1 VPLPDGSR
9 SQFAHDV
16 LHRLCELTLPDGSR
30 RQWRYHPGGLLWQ
43 SLHHPAPT
51 PAAADE
57 AAPAPRLTELSY
69 TVRGDLSTLKD
80 AEGGLTRWHYDA
92 SGDLHC
98 LEDAKGQR
106 TRFEYDPSGLLRA
119 QNGIDGIRSEYVLD
133 ALGLPV
139 AVIQHAVAVG
149 AGPHESR
156 IRLERDL
163 LGRLVAKTTADSR
176 TLYRY
181 DALGR
186 LLLVSRHAPG
196 DERTALLLDEVAFAY
211 SAAGDLCRETSTIHA
226 LLQPGEDGS
235 SVPLPLPAP
244 RVRTLCHEH
253 DALGNT
259 TATRLPGG
267 QSLNWL
273 HYGSGHLHQINVDGV
288 VVCDFERDALHREV
302 QRSQGGLTTRLARDV
317 MGRIVKKQ
325 TRAMAAPTAPLAVP
339 GAGFMKHWDYDALGQ
354 LRRRQDRVLGTQW
367 FAFDGLERLLR
378 TENQRPDH
386 PQAEGRRIAPSARAA
401 LNEAFAWDAASNAL
415 PVAPAE
421 PTEPVGAPRTLGVVS
436 AGGSA
441 GRVELNRVL
450 VWQDIRYH
458 YDGLGRVVRKVSGQR
473 QSLRLLWDAQNQLVQ
488 TISERPGGPVCVSRY
503 HYDCLGRRVAVQ
515 TLQGTARAT
524 TQWFTWSGM
533 RLLQQE
539 WPTLAAANEV
549 LAERAAV
556 DQRTQVGRE
565 VRPGYTGYTTARPD
579 PWQARHSEQA
589 LTHTLLYEDAE
600 SYAPLARIEH
610 VLSGEVTA
618 AQFQYFHTDLN
629 GAPEELTD
637 IDGTLLW
644 QVRYRAWGNTV
655 MEEWAHSSTTSAAA
669 SSTASLAASPAP
681 VTSEQNLRFQG
692 QYLDRQTGLHYNTFR
707 YYDPDTG
714 RFLCQD
720 PIGLAGGINL
730 YQYAPN
736 AIDWVDPWGWAAAKN
751 LPQLKGKSVPQIEQ
765 DLTNG
770 GFSRTK
776 NTSTGN
782 QTWEH
787 PDGSQV
793 RIDPYG
799 NQSMTMKNGQ
809 PLPKSG
815 ANAHV
820 HKYEPG
826 KVKIND
832 RGIATNNPDETHIGT
847 RNPKDYQIKRGRA
860 HGCGA

>member
-1 VPLPDGSR
+1 
-9 SQFAHDV
+9 
-16 LHRLCELTLPDGSR
+16 
-30 RQWRYHPGGLLWQ
+30 
-43 SLHHPAPT
+43 
-51 PAAADE
+51 
-57 AAPAPRLTELSY
+57 
-69 TVRGDLSTLKD
+69 
-80 AEGGLTRWHYDA
+80 
-92 SGDLHC
+92 
-98 LEDAKGQR
+98 
-106 TRFEYDPSGLLRA
+106 
-119 QNGIDGIRSEYVLD
+119 
-133 ALGLPV
+133 
-139 AVIQHAVAVG
+139 
-149 AGPHESR
+149 
-156 IRLERDL
+156 
-163 LGRLVAKTTADSR
+163 
-176 TLYRY
+176 
-181 DALGR
+181 
-186 LLLVSRHAPG
+186 LVSRHAPG

-325 TRAMAAPTAPLAVP
+325 TRAMAAPTAPLAVA

-354 LRRRQDRVLGTQW
+354 LRRRQDRVLGTQR
-367 FAFDGLERLLR
+367 FAFDALERLLR

-421 PTEPVGAPRTLGVVS
+421 PTEPAGAPRTLGVVS

-549 LAERAAV
+549 LPAGER
-556 DQRTQVGRE
+556 Q
-565 VRPGYTGYTTARPD
+565 PGGMPARATRPD

-589 LTHTLLYEDAE
+589 LTHTLLYEDAD

-637 IDGTLLW
+637 IDGQLLW

-736 AIDWVDPWGWAAAKN
+736 AISWIDPWGWCVQSNRVAGNSGRDALATRLRN
-751 LPQLKGKSVPQIEQ
+751 
-765 DLTNG
+765 
-770 GFSRTK
+770 SRRFEVLDTEVKIRTPGHSTK
-776 NTSTGN
+776 TGRTGSRNADIVVRDRKTQEIIQVEVKTGN
-782 QTWEH
+782 ASRDATQRSKDAEILSGGGSKGQTVW
-787 PDGSQV
+787 GTNK
-793 RIDPYG
+793 IG
-799 NQSMTMKNGQ
+799 NKG
-809 PLPKSG
+809 LPKGSATGPIRTIEVTVDPTSG
-815 ANAHV
+815 
-820 HKYEPG
+820 
-826 KVKIND
+826 KIL
-832 RGIATNNPDETHIGT
+832 
-847 RNPKDYQIKRGRA
+847 K
-860 HGCGA
+860 